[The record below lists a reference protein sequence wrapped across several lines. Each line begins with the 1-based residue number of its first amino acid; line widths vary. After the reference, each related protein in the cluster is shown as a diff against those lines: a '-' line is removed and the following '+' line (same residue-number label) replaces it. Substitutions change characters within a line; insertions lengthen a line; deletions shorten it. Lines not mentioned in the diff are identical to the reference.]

1 MGSFRG
7 RCSFLTI
14 PPVPKTITRFTAAL
28 WRIPGK
34 GGWTFVTV
42 PEECAPPARH
52 AWGRTP
58 VVATVD
64 GHRWK
69 TSTWHEKSGRTLL
82 AVPKAARGAKAE
94 GDSVSVE
101 LEFTL

>member
-1 MGSFRG
+1 MPSRAPAVTVSF
-7 RCSFLTI
+7 SA
-14 PPVPKTITRFTAAL
+14 KL
-28 WRIPGK
+28 WRVPGK

-42 PEECAPPARH
+42 PPRYAPSASL

-69 TSTWHEKSGRTLL
+69 TSVWRERSGRTLL
-82 AVPKAARGAKAE
+82 AVPKSVRGGKQE
-94 GDSVSVE
+94 GDRVTVA
-101 LEFTL
+101 LDFTY

>member
-1 MGSFRG
+1 MTVTFSA
-7 RCSFLTI
+7 
-14 PPVPKTITRFTAAL
+14 KL

-42 PEECAPPARH
+42 PPRHAPSRTL
-52 AWGRTP
+52 AWGRMP
-58 VVATVD
+58 VVAIVD

-69 TSTWHEKSGRTLL
+69 TSVWREKSGRTLL
-82 AVPKAARGAKAE
+82 PVPKPARGTKQE
-94 GDSVSVE
+94 GDRVTVA